1 MRELSLNVLDIAE
14 NSFKA
19 KAKTVEVSIIQS
31 GNVLTISIKDD
42 GVGMD
47 EEFLKRVVDPFTTTR
62 TTRKVGMGIPLFKMV
77 AEQSGGTF
85 DITSEV
91 GVGTTV
97 TATFMI
103 DNVDR
108 PPLGDIADTI
118 VSMIGNLGDSE
129 LIFNFQAFGES
140 FTLDTNEVKRE
151 LENIPINT
159 PEILVFLRDMINE
172 NIKTNCR
179 GVSL

>member
-19 KAKTVEVSIIQS
+19 NAKTVEISIIQKDD
-31 GNVLTISIKDD
+31 LLSIIVKDD
-42 GVGMD
+42 GKGMD
-47 EEFLKRVVDPFTTTR
+47 EEFLKKVTDPFTTTR

-77 AEQSGGTF
+77 AEQSGGDF
-85 DITSEV
+85 KIRSEV
-91 GVGTTV
+91 NKGTIV
-97 TATFMI
+97 TATFQI

-108 PPLGDIADTI
+108 PPLGDIAETI
-118 VSMIGNLGDSE
+118 TSIIANLGQSR
-129 LIFNFQAFGES
+129 LIFNFTAFGES
-140 FTLDTNEVKRE
+140 FTLDTDEVNKE
-151 LENIPINT
+151 LEGIPINA

>member
-19 KAKTVEVSIIQS
+19 KAKTVEVSIVQKENI
-31 GNVLTISIKDD
+31 LTIRIKDD
-42 GVGMD
+42 GCGMD
-47 EEFLKRVVDPFTTTR
+47 EDFLKRVVDPFTTTR

-77 AEQSGGTF
+77 AEQSGGEF
-85 DITSEV
+85 KITSKK

-97 TATFMI
+97 TATFLI
-103 DNVDR
+103 DHVDR

-118 VSMIGNLGDSE
+118 VSMIGNLGEAE
-129 LIFNFQAFGES
+129 LVFYFKAFGTS
-140 FTLDTNEVKRE
+140 FTLDTKEVKKE

-172 NIKTNCR
+172 NIKTNFR

>member
-19 KAKTVEVSIIQS
+19 KAKTVEISIIQKD
-31 GNVLTISIKDD
+31 NLLTIIVKDD
-42 GVGMD
+42 GIGMD
-47 EEFLKRVVDPFTTTR
+47 EDFLKRVTDPFTTTR

-77 AEQSGGTF
+77 AQQSGGTF
-85 DITSEV
+85 GIESKV
-91 GVGTTV
+91 GKGTTV
-97 TATFMI
+97 TATFQI

-108 PPLGDIADTI
+108 PPLGDVAETMTSIIA
-118 VSMIGNLGDSE
+118 NLGDAR
-129 LIFNFQAFGES
+129 LIFNFSAFGEV
-140 FTLDTNEVKRE
+140 FTLDTDEVKKE
-151 LENIPINT
+151 LGEIPINA

>member
-19 KAKTVEVSIIQS
+19 KAKTVEVSIVQKENI
-31 GNVLTISIKDD
+31 LTISIKDD
-42 GVGMD
+42 GCGMD
-47 EEFLKRVVDPFTTTR
+47 EDFLKKVVDPFTTTR

-77 AEQSGGTF
+77 AEQSGGEF
-85 DITSEV
+85 KITSEK

-103 DNVDR
+103 DHVDR
-108 PPLGDIADTI
+108 PPLGDIADTV
-118 VSMIGNLGDSE
+118 VSMIGNLGEAE
-129 LIFNFQAFGES
+129 LVFYFEAFGTS
-140 FTLDTNEVKRE
+140 FTLDTKEVKKE
-151 LENIPINT
+151 LEGIPINT

-172 NIKTNCR
+172 NIKTNFR

>member
-19 KAKTVEVSIIQS
+19 KAETVEISIIQKH
-31 GNVLTISIKDD
+31 NLLTIVIKDD

-47 EEFLKRVVDPFTTTR
+47 ADFLAKVTDPFTTTR

-77 AEQSGGTF
+77 AEQSGGDF
-85 DITSEV
+85 KIESLPKK
-91 GVGTTV
+91 GTTV
-97 TATFMI
+97 TATFKV

-108 PPLGDIADTI
+108 PPLGDIAGTI
-118 VSMIGNLGDSE
+118 TSIIANLEQSR
-129 LIFNFQAFGES
+129 LIFNFSAFGAD
-140 FTLDTNEVKRE
+140 FTLDTDEVKKE
-151 LENIPINT
+151 LDNIPINT

-179 GVSL
+179 GISL